1 MTSHHRFR
9 HSCAE
14 FSLLVQE
21 FPCQV
26 LQLHARID
34 IVATKKICSPP
45 LDQVRVKLRAVEI
58 VHRAPKTE
66 FVQDNAR
73 RATSLL
79 QDLSNYLKNKEA
91 L

>member
-1 MTSHHRFR
+1 MISHHRFR
-9 HSCAE
+9 HSC
-14 FSLLVQE
+14 VE
-21 FPCQV
+21 FPVCTASTV
-26 LQLHARID
+26 D
-34 IVATKKICSPP
+34 TVAVKKICSPP

>member
-1 MTSHHRFR
+1 MINHHRFQ

-14 FSLLVQE
+14 FPIHPVSV
-21 FPCQV
+21 
-26 LQLHARID
+26 
-34 IVATKKICSPP
+34 VATKKISSPP
-45 LDQVRVKLRAVEI
+45 LDQVRVKLRVVEI

-73 RATSLL
+73 RATNLL